1 MENLYPILIPVY
13 LVNCFFWG
21 FVTKAIV
28 VNKGYPGKGWFFWG
42 FLFGIYAMA
51 IALIEPDIRAV
62 QEKEKSDSAVIKSGG
77 WICGFCGYANS
88 KDAEICRCGTDKSET
103 TAILN
108 DLQLKEMMNK
118 D

>member
-1 MENLYPILIPVY
+1 M
-13 LVNCFFWG
+13 
-21 FVTKAIV
+21 
-28 VNKGYPGKGWFFWG
+28 
-42 FLFGIYAMA
+42 
-51 IALIEPDIRAV
+51 R
-62 QEKEKSDSAVIKSGG
+62 
-77 WICGFCGYANS
+77 FCGYANS